1 MNLRWV
7 WRRMVGIVIMLL
19 LVGVTGFAQ
28 NVPPLAVVEDTL
40 PSLDAGMESRVVL
53 HAQGG
58 VPPYHWRLVAGEL
71 PDGVQLTNEGVL
83 TGRPAKSGIFPFT
96 VTVEDSAHPAHS
108 INKELRAQ
116 VTGSLVLEWL
126 QPPTVLGDR
135 IDGVAQLSNGSK
147 DDFDLTFIV
156 VGVNEMGRATAL
168 GYQHVTLPAG
178 TVNLRVPFG
187 SSLPR
192 GAYVVHAD
200 AVAEIAA
207 KNTILRRRLQTPAPL
222 PVAQGP

>member
-1 MNLRWV
+1 MV
-7 WRRMVGIVIMLL
+7 RMVMMVLL
-19 LVGVTGFAQ
+19 LLGVAAYSQ
-28 NVPPLAVVEDTL
+28 IVPPLTVVEDTL
-40 PSLDAGMESRVVL
+40 ASLDAGTESHIVL

-58 VPPYHWRLVAGEL
+58 VPPYHWRLASGDL
-71 PDGVQLTNEGVL
+71 PEGLQLSPEGVL
-83 TGRPAKSGIFPFT
+83 TGRPAKPGIFPFT

-126 QPPTVLGDR
+126 QAPVVRGDR
-135 IDGVAQLSNGSK
+135 IDGVAQISNGSR

-156 VGVNEMGRATAL
+156 VGVNETGRATAL
-168 GYQHVTLPAG
+168 GYQHVTLRAG
-178 TVNLRVPFG
+178 SMSLRVPFG

-200 AVAEIAA
+200 AVAEIPA
-207 KNTILRRRLQTPAPL
+207 KNTILRRRLETPVPL